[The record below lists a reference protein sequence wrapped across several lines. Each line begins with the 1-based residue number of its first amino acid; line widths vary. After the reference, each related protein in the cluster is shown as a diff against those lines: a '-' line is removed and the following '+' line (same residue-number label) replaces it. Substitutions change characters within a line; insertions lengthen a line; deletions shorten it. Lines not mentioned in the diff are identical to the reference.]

1 MNIST
6 VVNLPQEIALTLR
19 QSSEDIVVEM
29 KRALAVKYYQE
40 QRLSLGQ
47 CAELA
52 EMNKEDFIEYL
63 SKQHISIFRFESE
76 DEISEDMKNA

>member
-1 MNIST
+1 
-6 VVNLPQEIALTLR
+6 LTLR

-76 DEISEDMKNA
+76 DEISEDIKNA

>member
-6 VVNLPQEIALTLR
+6 VVNLPQEIVLTLR

>member
-6 VVNLPQEIALTLR
+6 VVNLPQEIVLTLR

-76 DEISEDMKNA
+76 DEISEDIKNA

>member
-6 VVNLPQEIALTLR
+6 VVNL
-19 QSSEDIVVEM
+19 EDIVVEM

-52 EMNKEDFIEYL
+52 EMNREDFIEYL

>member
-6 VVNLPQEIALTLR
+6 VVNLPQEIVLTLR

-52 EMNKEDFIEYL
+52 EMNREDFIEYL

-76 DEISEDMKNA
+76 DEISEDIKNA